1 MDHRE
6 EELLA
11 FYSDL
16 PQIPY
21 VMEEFLSGDI
31 CTCYAIME
39 VNMRPALFLFLRFPD
54 VSYKPDD
61 FEKRSK
67 CNVSN
72 YDCRGSG
79 QIHRRSRRDRSEFL
93 CRYGKSRKTARCDHA
108 AVP

>member
-31 CTCYAIME
+31 CNCYAIME

-54 VSYKPDD
+54 VS
-61 FEKRSK
+61 
-67 CNVSN
+67 
-72 YDCRGSG
+72 
-79 QIHRRSRRDRSEFL
+79 
-93 CRYGKSRKTARCDHA
+93 
-108 AVP
+108 